1 MNICN
6 EHYCEKKSFQ
16 SYVHVYWY
24 RNNIY
29 INVYFIEKKA
39 RLEVFQTMI

>member
-16 SYVHVYWY
+16 SYVHVYRY

-29 INVYFIEKKA
+29 INVYFTEKKQDWKY
-39 RLEVFQTMI
+39 FKQ